1 MEISAVVRDMRTG
14 KEKLV
19 NFPISMVELKKSLNL
34 DEEQDLE
41 YIIVDSSCPMIKE
54 YDSISTINDF
64 VKKVEDVDDVIVLAV
79 HEVTGYNIKDVIDY
93 DFDFTVCSLLPDVNT
108 RRELGEYWFNELGS
122 EGIGKEKIETYFDY
136 QAFGC
141 DIAIESEGGFT
152 SHGYLEIG
160 G

>member
-1 MEISAVVRDMRTG
+1 MEVSAVVRDMRTG

-64 VKKVEDVDDVIVLAV
+64 VKKVEDVDDDIVLAV

-136 QAFGC
+136 QAFGR

>member
-1 MEISAVVRDMRTG
+1 MDISAIVRDIKTG
-14 KEKLV
+14 RATLV
-19 NFPISMVELKKSLNL
+19 CFPVEMNELKLAL
-34 DEEQDLE
+34 GLREEDDLE
-41 YIIVDSSCPMIKE
+41 YIIADSSCPMVKE
-54 YDSISTINDF
+54 YDSINTINDF

-136 QAFGC
+136 QAFGR
-141 DIAIESEGGFT
+141 DIEIESEGGFT

>member
-64 VKKVEDVDDVIVLAV
+64 VKKVEDVDDDIVLAV
-79 HEVTGYNIKDVIDY
+79 HEVTGYNTKDVIDY
-93 DFDFTVCSLLPDVNT
+93 DFDFTGCSLLPDVNT

-122 EGIGKEKIETYFDY
+122 EGIGKENIETYFDY
-136 QAFGC
+136 QAFGR

>member
-1 MEISAVVRDMRTG
+1 MDISAIVRDIKTG
-14 KEKLV
+14 RATLV
-19 NFPISMVELKKSLNL
+19 CFPVEMNELKLAL
-34 DEEQDLE
+34 GLREEDDLE
-41 YIIVDSSCPMIKE
+41 YIIVDSSCPMVKE
-54 YDSISTINDF
+54 YDSINTINDF
-64 VKKVEDVDDVIVLAV
+64 VKRVEDVDDIIVLAV

-93 DFDFTVCSLLPDVNT
+93 DFDFTGCLLLPDVNT
-108 RRELGEYWFNELGS
+108 RRELGEYWFNELGL

-136 QAFGC
+136 QAFGR

>member
-1 MEISAVVRDMRTG
+1 MDISAIVRDIKTG
-14 KEKLV
+14 RATLV
-19 NFPISMVELKKSLNL
+19 CFPVEMTELKLAL
-34 DEEQDLE
+34 GLREEDDLE
-41 YIIVDSSCPMIKE
+41 YIIADSSCPMVKE
-54 YDSISTINDF
+54 YDSINTINDF
-64 VKKVEDVDDVIVLAV
+64 VKKVEDVDDIIVLAV

-108 RRELGEYWFNELGS
+108 SRELGEYWFNELGS
-122 EGIGKEKIETYFDY
+122 EGIGKENIETYFDY
-136 QAFGC
+136 QAFGR

>member
-1 MEISAVVRDMRTG
+1 MDISAIVRDIKTG
-14 KEKLV
+14 RATLV
-19 NFPISMVELKKSLNL
+19 CFPVEMNELKLAL
-34 DEEQDLE
+34 GLREEDDLE
-41 YIIVDSSCPMIKE
+41 YIIADSSCPMVKE
-54 YDSISTINDF
+54 YDSIYTINDF
-64 VKKVEDVDDVIVLAV
+64 VKKVEDVDDIIVLAV

-108 RRELGEYWFNELGS
+108 RRELGLYWFNELGS

-136 QAFGC
+136 QAFGR

-160 G
+160 V

>member
-1 MEISAVVRDMRTG
+1 MDISAIVRDIKTG
-14 KEKLV
+14 RATLV
-19 NFPISMVELKKSLNL
+19 CFPVEMNELKLAL
-34 DEEQDLE
+34 GLREEDDLE
-41 YIIVDSSCPMIKE
+41 YIIADSSCPMVKE
-54 YDSISTINDF
+54 YDSINTINDF

-108 RRELGEYWFNELGS
+108 RRELGEYWFYELGS

-136 QAFGC
+136 QAFGR

>member
-1 MEISAVVRDMRTG
+1 MDISAIVRDIKTG
-14 KEKLV
+14 RATLV
-19 NFPISMVELKKSLNL
+19 CFPVEMNELKLAL
-34 DEEQDLE
+34 GLREEDDLE
-41 YIIVDSSCPMIKE
+41 YIIADSSCPMVKE
-54 YDSISTINDF
+54 YDSINTINDF
-64 VKKVEDVDDVIVLAV
+64 VKKVEDVDDIIVLAV

-108 RRELGEYWFNELGS
+108 RRELGLYWFNELGS

-136 QAFGC
+136 QAFGR

-160 G
+160 V

>member
-1 MEISAVVRDMRTG
+1 MDISAIVRDIKTG
-14 KEKLV
+14 RATLV
-19 NFPISMVELKKSLNL
+19 CFPVEMNELKLAL
-34 DEEQDLE
+34 GLREEDDLE
-41 YIIVDSSCPMIKE
+41 YIIADSSCPMVKE
-54 YDSISTINDF
+54 YDSINTINDF
-64 VKKVEDVDDVIVLAV
+64 VKKVEDVDDIIVLAV

-108 RRELGEYWFNELGS
+108 SRELGLYWFNELGS

-136 QAFGC
+136 QAFGR

-160 G
+160 V

>member
-34 DEEQDLE
+34 DEEDDLE
-41 YIIVDSSCPMIKE
+41 YIIADSSCPMVKE
-54 YDSISTINDF
+54 YDSINTINDF
-64 VKKVEDVDDVIVLAV
+64 VKKVEDVDDDIVLAV

-108 RRELGEYWFNELGS
+108 RRELGEYWFNKLGS

-136 QAFGC
+136 QAFGR

>member
-136 QAFGC
+136 QAFGR

>member
-54 YDSISTINDF
+54 YDSISAINDF
-64 VKKVEDVDDVIVLAV
+64 VKKVEDVDDDIVLAV
-79 HEVTGYNIKDVIDY
+79 HEVTGYNTKDVIDY
-93 DFDFTVCSLLPDVNT
+93 DFDFTGCSLLPDVNT
-108 RRELGEYWFNELGS
+108 RRELGEYWFNELGP
-122 EGIGKEKIETYFDY
+122 EGIGKENIESYFDY
-136 QAFGC
+136 QAFGR

-152 SHGYLEIG
+152 SHGFLEIG
-160 G
+160 V

>member
-1 MEISAVVRDMRTG
+1 MDISAIVRDIKTG
-14 KEKLV
+14 RATLV
-19 NFPISMVELKKSLNL
+19 CFPVEMNELKLAL
-34 DEEQDLE
+34 GLREEDDLE
-41 YIIVDSSCPMIKE
+41 YIIADSSCPMVKE
-54 YDSISTINDF
+54 YDSINTINDF

-136 QAFGC
+136 QAFGR

-152 SHGYLEIG
+152 SHGYLEIEG
-160 G
+160 

>member
-34 DEEQDLE
+34 DEEDDLE
-41 YIIVDSSCPMIKE
+41 YIIADSSCPMVKE
-54 YDSISTINDF
+54 YDSINTINDF
-64 VKKVEDVDDVIVLAV
+64 VKKVEDVDDDIVLAV

-136 QAFGC
+136 QAFGR